1 MEAGGGPLLREWKGL
16 AAARTANLSASFKD
30 SPLTIDVESSSSE
43 SDEVVA
49 IAYSNT
55 EDKGRVPRKKHTTKD
70 PPGTRRIVECVELEN
85 E

>member
-1 MEAGGGPLLREWKGL
+1 MLREWKGL

-43 SDEVVA
+43 SDEAVA
-49 IAYSNT
+49 VAYANT
-55 EDKGRVPRKKHTTKD
+55 EDKGRVSQEEHTTND
-70 PPGTRRIVECVELEN
+70 PPGVRRIVECVELEN